1 MLRTQLNALKEI
13 QQMDEFSK
21 EISKME
27 KDINEIQSLLDGMK
41 KKLEK

>member
-1 MLRTQLNALKEI
+1 MKEIPQLNEY
-13 QQMDEFSK
+13 SK

-27 KDINEIQSLLDGMK
+27 KDINDIQSLLDSMK